1 MSAIR
6 QLDFLKSV
14 FRRPQPVNSH
24 HGFLTAVRART
35 NFAFARLL
43 CRALQLSLPLHTG
56 EAALFF
62 RTIFRACAPA
72 PHVFAVFSSALM
84 REIFLLVAGNLR
96 FVRKSLTANAC
107 CARMSRPL

>member
-24 HGFLTAVRART
+24 HGFLTAVRTGT
-35 NFAFARLL
+35 NFAFAQLL
-43 CRALQLSLPLHTG
+43 RPALQLSLPLHTG

-62 RTIFRACAPA
+62 CAIFRACAPA
-72 PHVFAVFSSALM
+72 PHVFPVLSALM
-84 REIFLLVAGNLR
+84 GEIFLLIAGNFR
-96 FVRKSLTANAC
+96 FVGDSRVGNAFFDP
-107 CARMSRPL
+107 MSRPL